1 MSETKADDVP
11 RLAAK
16 WLYFLMIFAGIG
28 LYLVWGVL
36 YNSWNILTVENSG
49 IYALTVLLVGFGIV
63 GYLLYSKPQEE

>member
-16 WLYFLMIFAGIG
+16 WLYFLMIFGGIG

-36 YNSWNILTVENSG
+36 YNSWNILTVANSG

-63 GYLLYSKPQEE
+63 GYLLYSRPQEE

>member
-28 LYLVWGVL
+28 LYLIWGVL
-36 YNSWNILTVENSG
+36 HNSWNIFTVENSG
-49 IYALTVLLVGFGIV
+49 IYALTILLVGFGIV